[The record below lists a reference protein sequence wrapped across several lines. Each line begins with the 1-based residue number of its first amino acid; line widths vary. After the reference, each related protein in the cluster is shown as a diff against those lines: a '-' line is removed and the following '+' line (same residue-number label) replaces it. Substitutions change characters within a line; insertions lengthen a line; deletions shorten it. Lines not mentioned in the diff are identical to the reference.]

1 MNDIKIINGV
11 RQCKPLSKIV
21 IIKDGFQH
29 FNPTEEMLLEDG
41 WVPEE
46 NLVTETTENEAYVDV
61 DNEINELKD
70 MLTST
75 DYKVIKCME
84 AFLCGKELPYDI
96 YKLSIERN
104 NQRDRINQLENS
116 IE

>member
-1 MNDIKIINGV
+1 MNYIKIIDGV

-46 NLVTETTENEAYVDV
+46 NFITETNEKNVDV

-96 YKLSIERN
+96 YKLSVERN
-104 NQRDRINQLENS
+104 NQRDRINQLETS